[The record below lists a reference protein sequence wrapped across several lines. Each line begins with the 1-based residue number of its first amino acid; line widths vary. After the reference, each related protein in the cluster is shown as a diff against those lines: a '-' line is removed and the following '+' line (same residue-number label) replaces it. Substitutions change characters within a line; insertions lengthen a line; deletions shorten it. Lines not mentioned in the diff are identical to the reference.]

1 MATAKTKQDNVSP
14 KEHRQKLHDIVKGA
28 HAVVLLSHG
37 DGGKII
43 GRPMAIARVEED
55 TTVYLVTDIESK
67 KVDEIS
73 RDPRVSMSVQNGD
86 GYVMIEGD
94 CRVSQDRR
102 LIDQLWQD
110 SWKPWFE
117 GGKADPSIA
126 ILVVTPNEGTYW
138 SGGLGH
144 GLSYLYRMVKA
155 RVSGEEM
162 EVKPTDQGK
171 VDLKH

>member
-1 MATAKTKQDNVSP
+1 MATAKNKQDDVSP
-14 KEHRQKLHDIVKGA
+14 KEHREKLHGIVKGA
-28 HAVVLLSHG
+28 HTVVLLSHG
-37 DGGKII
+37 EGGKII
-43 GRPMAIARVEED
+43 GRPMAVARVEDD
-55 TTVYLVTDIESK
+55 TTLYLVTGSDSK
-67 KVDEIS
+67 KVDEIT
-73 RDPRVSMSVQNGD
+73 RDPRVSLSIQNGD
-86 GYVMIEGD
+86 GYVMIDGD

-110 SWKPWFE
+110 SWKPWFD

-138 SGGLGH
+138 NGGLGH

-162 EVKPTDQGK
+162 EIKPTDQGK